1 MDTAPTASTG
11 STETWSCLQQWWT
24 AVDTAGFGFY
34 GNATGMLATVMDTAQ
49 NLPAPDRY
57 LVTAL
62 CSATQASWERQAGR
76 HQDAAALDDQARELM
91 RQELPREDTGLAPD
105 TAEYLQL
112 LALADATTG
121 RTADTLGENVSGSAQ
136 ELLYQGDD
144 VLAALHEYPF
154 PMELQRM
161 VGTEADNSLWVYC
174 GLHTV
179 RATIRHSW
187 VSAEVAMA
195 EGNWNEAQ
203 TFGKQAVELSSHW
216 FSPRHQVKSLLV
228 EAAATSGLAPEEG
241 RDKAKIAFS
250 AARNNKFLPL
260 EWAAA
265 MLLRNLPGEDAAYWD
280 EHIGQLREQLNER
293 GAYYPE

>member
-1 MDTAPTASTG
+1 MDTAKSACSG
-11 STETWSCLQQWWT
+11 S
-24 AVDTAGFGFY
+24 
-34 GNATGMLATVMDTAQ
+34 
-49 NLPAPDRY
+49 LPGDGTLFRHP
-57 LVTAL
+57 
-62 CSATQASWERQAGR
+62 SMQERQAGR
-76 HQDAAALDDQARELM
+76 HQDAAALDDQAREPAA
-91 RQELPREDTGLAPD
+91 RTAAEDTGLAP
-105 TAEYLQL
+105 TLPNICNSWPL
-112 LALADATTG
+112 LMPPPEG
-121 RTADTLGENVSGSAQ
+121 HRHLGKRFGSAQ
-136 ELLYQGDD
+136 GLLYWGDD